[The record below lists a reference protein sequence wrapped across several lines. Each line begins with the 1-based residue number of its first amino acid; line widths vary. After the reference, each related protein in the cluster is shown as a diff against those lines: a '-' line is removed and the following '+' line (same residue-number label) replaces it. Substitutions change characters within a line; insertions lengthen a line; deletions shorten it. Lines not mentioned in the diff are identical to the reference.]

1 MVDSALIGL
10 IAAACTTSAFVPQ
23 VVKVWRSRSTKDISL
38 AMSVVL
44 TAGTLLWLI
53 YGLIQADVPLI
64 AANGI
69 TTVLVGIILFFKLRH
84 G

>member
-1 MVDSALIGL
+1 MIDSAWIGL
-10 IAAACTTSAFVPQ
+10 IAAAFTTSAFVPQ

-38 AMSVVL
+38 AMSLVL
-44 TAGTLLWLI
+44 TTGTMLWLI
-53 YGLIQADVPLI
+53 YGFIQADVPLI

-69 TTVLVGIILFFKLRH
+69 TTVLVGIILFFKLRY